1 MVGIL
6 QCSSKT
12 LITRDNW
19 IASDISTHKSSKSSL
34 HKEKSSVQKKGV
46 DVVFARDW
54 IETRFRGGGEGIRRF
69 RFFLVELTLERRTGA
84 VRSKE
89 TIHTAI
95 TARRQLDMVHSDRER
110 IGNTMTTNL
119 QKKSAMDEAEKKSIR
134 VLDRSNTGSWTQLL
148 IHFSGK
154 VTEWNRITDNHQSDN
169 DTSSSLGSLIQCYNK
184 WLSLRKGSGRYA
196 KLSKAR
202 NIHFL

>member
-84 VRSKE
+84 VRSNE

-119 QKKSAMDEAEKKSIR
+119 QKKAQWMRQRKNQFGYSIAATPDLERSYWFIFQEKLRNEIES
-134 VLDRSNTGSWTQLL
+134 
-148 IHFSGK
+148 
-154 VTEWNRITDNHQSDN
+154 RIIISQIMT
-169 DTSSSLGSLIQCYNK
+169 
-184 WLSLRKGSGRYA
+184 RA
-196 KLSKAR
+196 AR
-202 NIHFL
+202 